1 MSEEDMELARDCV
14 VRELVYCILTGW
26 SVEFCSLNGGA
37 DLKIQI
43 SKCGKMSI
51 KSFRFQPL
59 SNST

>member
-14 VRELVYCILTGW
+14 VRELVYCILTGG
-26 SVEFCSLNGGA
+26 S

-43 SKCGKMSI
+43 SKCGKMPI

-59 SNST
+59 SNFT